1 MTFFQKLKNAPLH
14 WLILAII
21 LNLFGLVALY
31 SISSGAGQISFSSRF
46 FKFLFWIFPAFGA
59 FTFFFVIPKRFIHE
73 YAYVALAIS
82 ILALFLPYFSEP
94 IAGTYRWV
102 SFGGISFQ
110 PAEILK
116 WIMVIALARYLSD
129 NRLQLKKVHSLF
141 APIFFVL
148 CPAFFIAK
156 QPDLGSAVILVAPII
171 PLLYWVGARPFH
183 IFLLTA
189 PIISILTAFNYYTFT
204 IWILIIGVVVYLS
217 QTNLRVMLVN
227 FFGNISL
234 GLLPPALWN
243 SLHAYQKERVL
254 VLLDVTRDPLGAA
267 YQVIQSQTA
276 IGSGGLWGKGFGRG
290 TQTHL
295 KFLPEQETDF
305 IFSVIG
311 EEFGFLVVVTIL
323 AIFAILIL
331 KMIQC
336 SYKLSERFPSLVLF
350 GIAIIFIS
358 HIFVNVGMTVN
369 LLPVK
374 GLPLPFLSYGG
385 TFLVSCYAMLGLAMN
400 MSVEAES

>member
-1 MTFFQKLKNAPLH
+1 MNFFNKLREAPIH
-14 WLILAII
+14 WLIVSII
-21 LNLFGLVALY
+21 LNIFGLIALF
-31 SISSGAGQISFSSRF
+31 SISSGADQLSYSSRF
-46 FKFLFWIFPAFGA
+46 FKFLFWFGPALGGFLL
-59 FTFFFVIPKRFIHE
+59 FFIIPKRFIHE
-73 YAYVALAIS
+73 YAYVALTIS

-189 PIISILTAFNYYTFT
+189 PIISVLTAFNYYTFT
-204 IWILIIGVVVYLS
+204 SWILIIGVVVYLS

-227 FFGNISL
+227 FFVS
-234 GLLPPALWN
+234 
-243 SLHAYQKERVL
+243 
-254 VLLDVTRDPLGAA
+254 
-267 YQVIQSQTA
+267 
-276 IGSGGLWGKGFGRG
+276 
-290 TQTHL
+290 
-295 KFLPEQETDF
+295 
-305 IFSVIG
+305 FSV
-311 EEFGFLVVVTIL
+311 
-323 AIFAILIL
+323 
-331 KMIQC
+331 
-336 SYKLSERFPSLVLF
+336 S
-350 GIAIIFIS
+350 
-358 HIFVNVGMTVN
+358 
-369 LLPVK
+369 
-374 GLPLPFLSYGG
+374 
-385 TFLVSCYAMLGLAMN
+385 
-400 MSVEAES
+400 